1 METSERNSTTLAW
14 VLASLIGVGIAG
26 GLYWTNN
33 RLLTNRYDRAEQRA
47 DSLLSVKFQLE
58 GDNRD
63 LKSQLETATDDK
75 TYLDKRL
82 AIVRDQL
89 NQQNRVANTLRQY
102 NDGQI
107 TTIQGLNQRVHQ
119 LAVVRDSLENQM
131 VAIDD
136 KIKWQSQSNGQLTK
150 QQHEQQQ
157 KQRALEAQLLTMVPR
172 SAITGDAFLI
182 EVSKPNKKV
191 TAKAK
196 KASTLTVSLN
206 VPAALKLEGL
216 QEVYLSLTD
225 EQHKPMMPAFHT
237 TTVTLPDV
245 NEVIP
250 VHATQA
256 VNFARNPQRISFSLT
271 PEADVKPGIYRAAV
285 FTKDAYLGSIEFR
298 LLESFWFFYLTKQ
311 DILND
316 STTAL

>member
-1 METSERNSTTLAW
+1 METTERNSTTLAW

-82 AIVRDQL
+82 AIVRDRL

-157 KQRALEAQLLTMVPR
+157 KQRALEAQILTMVPR

-298 LLESFWFFYLTKQ
+298 LRDSFWFF
-311 DILND
+311 
-316 STTAL
+316 

>member
-1 METSERNSTTLAW
+1 METTERNSTTLAW

-82 AIVRDQL
+82 AIVRDRL

-157 KQRALEAQLLTMVPR
+157 KQRALEAQILTMVPR

-206 VPAALKLEGL
+206 VPAVLKLEGL

-225 EQHKPMMPAFHT
+225 EQHKPIMPAFHT

-298 LLESFWFFYLTKQ
+298 LRDSFWFF
-311 DILND
+311 
-316 STTAL
+316 

>member
-58 GDNRD
+58 GDNRA
-63 LKSQLETATDDK
+63 LQSQLETATDDK
-75 TYLDKRL
+75 AYLDKRL
-82 AIVRDQL
+82 VNIRDRL
-89 NQQNRVANTLRQY
+89 NQQNRVASTLRQH
-102 NDGQI
+102 NAGRI
-107 TTIQGLNQRVHQ
+107 ITIQGLNQRVHR
-119 LAVVRDSLENQM
+119 LAVVRDSLENQL
-131 VAIDD
+131 VAMDD
-136 KIKWQSQSNGQLTK
+136 KIKWQSQSNEQLNGQLTR

-206 VPAALKLEGL
+206 IPAALKLEGM

-225 EQHKPMMPAFHT
+225 EQHKPMMPALHT

-250 VHATQA
+250 VQATQA
-256 VNFARNPQRISFSLT
+256 VNFARNPQRISFSFT

-298 LLESFWFFYLTKQ
+298 LRDSFWFF
-311 DILND
+311 
-316 STTAL
+316 

>member
-33 RLLTNRYDRAEQRA
+33 RLLTNRYDQAEQRA

-58 GDNRD
+58 GDNRA
-63 LKSQLETATDDK
+63 LQSQLETATDDK
-75 TYLDKRL
+75 AYLDKRL
-82 AIVRDQL
+82 ANVRDRL
-89 NQQNRVANTLRQY
+89 NQQTRIVNRLRQH
-102 NDGQI
+102 NDGRI
-107 TTIQGLNQRVHQ
+107 ITIQGLNQRLHW
-119 LAVVRDSLENQM
+119 LSVVRDSLGNQM
-131 VAIDD
+131 AAMHD
-136 KIKWQSQSNGQLTK
+136 KINWQNQSNEQLNGQLTK

-182 EVSKPNKKV
+182 EVSKLNKKV

-206 VPAALKLEGL
+206 VPAALKLEGM

-225 EQHKPMMPAFHT
+225 EQQKPMMPALHT
-237 TTVTLPDV
+237 TTVTLSDV

-271 PEADVKPGIYRAAV
+271 PETDVKPGIYRAAV
-285 FTKDAYLGSIEFR
+285 FTKDAYLGSVKFQLR
-298 LLESFWFFYLTKQ
+298 DSFWFF
-311 DILND
+311 
-316 STTAL
+316 